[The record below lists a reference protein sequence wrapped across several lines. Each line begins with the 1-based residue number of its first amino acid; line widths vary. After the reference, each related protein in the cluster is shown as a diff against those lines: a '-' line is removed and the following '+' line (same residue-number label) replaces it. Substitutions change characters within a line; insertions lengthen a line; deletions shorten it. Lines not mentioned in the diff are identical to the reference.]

1 MVLDGQ
7 QVEHRFDTPGVRE
20 VLLSVTDDSGSECAV
35 GTDAARILVNAAPLV
50 DTGPDRDTPVG
61 AANDTLVFDASDA
74 ADSDGQGLRLSWDF
88 GDGGT
93 AGGAVVRHGFAAPG
107 DYTVRVEARDTTGL
121 ACGVA
126 SDTALVRARAR
137 E

>member
-1 MVLDGQ
+1 MVLEGPR
-7 QVEHRFDTPGVRE
+7 VERTFDTPEALE
-20 VLLSVTDDSGSECAV
+20 VLLSVTDDSGSACAV
-35 GTDAARILVNAAPLV
+35 GTDAARVLVNAAPVV
-50 DTGPDRDTPVG
+50 DAGPDRDTPVG
-61 AANDTLVFDASDA
+61 AANDTLVFDASGTSDP
-74 ADSDGQGLRLSWDF
+74 DGQGVRLQWDF

-107 DYTVRVEARDTTGL
+107 EYTVRVEARDTTGL

-126 SDTALVRARAR
+126 SDTALVRAHAR